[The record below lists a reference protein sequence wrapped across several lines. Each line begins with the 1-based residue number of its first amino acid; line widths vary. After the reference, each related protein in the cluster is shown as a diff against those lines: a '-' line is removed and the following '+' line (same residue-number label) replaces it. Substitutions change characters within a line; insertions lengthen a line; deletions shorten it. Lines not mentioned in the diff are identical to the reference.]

1 MSDAKKILA
10 RKGKEAARAGR
21 LFLDAICGEGPD
33 LRTKIAAEA
42 ARERAPAAP
51 ALVLDAELLD
61 DEDEDDD
68 AVTVR
73 DPPRR
78 D

>member
-1 MSDAKKILA
+1 MSDAKRMLA
-10 RKGKEAARAGR
+10 RKGEEAARAGR
-21 LFLDAICGEGPD
+21 LFLDAICGDGPD

-51 ALVLDAELLD
+51 ALVLDAELVD
-61 DEDEDDD
+61 DEDD
-68 AVTVR
+68 AITVR
-73 DPPRR
+73 HPPRR